1 MFRLVGLFFVGMAVA
16 ASILV
21 LLSVVGLGIPHF

>member
-1 MFRLVGLFFVGMAVA
+1 MLRFVGLFFVGMAVA

-21 LLSVVGLGIPHF
+21 LLSVVGLGIPHL